1 MALALEKGGAPCG
14 EVRIRHVRA
23 GRSHSVELTP
33 CTAAENTIVPRARRG
48 CEGLERQRGHTLIL
62 QEANEQGL
70 NRRTERLTALR
81 AQSGSHI
88 GTEILLRDWEAK
100 AEVDGG
106 RRTGLFQMWE
116 TALTEPAKGP
126 RDWHRRA
133 S

>member
-1 MALALEKGGAPCG
+1 MSGQGDLTVLNLLPVLPLRTPLCREQG
-14 EVRIRHVRA
+14 E
-23 GRSHSVELTP
+23 E
-33 CTAAENTIVPRARRG
+33 
-48 CEGLERQRGHTLIL
+48 CEGLERQRGHTLIF

-70 NRRTERLTALR
+70 NRRIERLTAPR

-106 RRTGLFQMWE
+106 RRIGLFQMWE
-116 TALTEPAKGP
+116 MALTEPAKGP